1 MIQRCCAA
9 LVCRGP
15 WDRVIVLCLCA
26 HCPLS
31 HDCTL
36 LSTSAGPPITLSA
49 ASFYCDNP
57 PKSLPIPRMLR
68 LLPLAAVLVCLLC
81 SVLCIDFI
89 NPPPFGREGDF
100 SSNPI
105 YPEGSTIT
113 IAWTSDKADKPVSLT
128 LVQLNGTEWMMP
140 MEYIFR
146 RSAFSPRLRLR
157 HSNRVLIYYV
167 ESVVNKTDFTW
178 LVGTTKNL
186 TLSNM
191 FYLSIF
197 EEGATTSDSNSH
209 YFNISSKDLSP
220 TISSITA
227 TPSIP
232 FLSTAPVSTPTEA
245 SIPTSA
251 PSNAQTS
258 PPPSPPSGGSS
269 TGAKIGMGIGI
280 PLALALGIGAGFLL
294 FRHRRNRDNIKTRVP
309 DSAPQMEYY
318 KSNYGGEAVEV
329 PLRSP
334 VEMAPSDSEL
344 NMTSQCWQPPS
355 MASGRGTVAEST
367 QHELPALQSPKR

>member
-1 MIQRCCAA
+1 
-9 LVCRGP
+9 
-15 WDRVIVLCLCA
+15 
-26 HCPLS
+26 
-31 HDCTL
+31 
-36 LSTSAGPPITLSA
+36 
-49 ASFYCDNP
+49 
-57 PKSLPIPRMLR
+57 MLR

-140 MEYIFR
+140 MEYIFQ
-146 RSAFSPRLRLR
+146 
-157 HSNRVLIYYV
+157 
-167 ESVVNKTDFTW
+167 SVVNKTDFTW